1 MAILVRF
8 LSGSLDGREFTF
20 DRDVI
25 RIGDAEDADLPV
37 NPEGPGDAGARDR
50 VIEVLRDGNTFRVMS
65 IGNRE
70 LSAQGDTTIDRRV
83 EAGEEIRFGAWGPVF
98 AVYVAEAGRGR
109 MGTTS
114 PVSLDETSPSGSRKR
129 KIVFQTP
136 SGETPVGP
144 KTVFMMIQDAL
155 GRARETDAGVMERGT
170 VFVRNM
176 ITQTLERSTRSLK
189 IGLALMGGAL
199 VILSFVLFSSMSK
212 MRQAARIAAV
222 TADQKVQGVKEE
234 LGKEVDALKEERS
247 RLQSE
252 SQSLTEKLGQV
263 EKTATGGQVAVGEL
277 RKRLTEAEDRRKEL
291 EARLTRAMAAMDQ
304 DRAAME
310 AERQRLARERAESEA
325 ARKRAE
331 AAAAEAA
338 ASAAAAAAAAPDT
351 APAPE
356 PATVRPAQT
365 PPSGS

>member
-252 SQSLTEKLGQV
+252 SQSLTEQLGQV
-263 EKTATGGQVAVGEL
+263 EKPASGGQVAVGEL
-277 RKRLTEAEDRRKEL
+277 RKPHRREDRRKGL
-291 EARLTRAMAAMDQ
+291 EVWLTRPWPRWTRTAP
-304 DRAAME
+304 RW
-310 AERQRLARERAESEA
+310 RPS
-325 ARKRAE
+325 
-331 AAAAEAA
+331 
-338 ASAAAAAAAAPDT
+338 ASASLASGPSPRPRGGGPKPPPPRLLRLPLT
-351 APAPE
+351 KRPLPE